1 MMDSIRSQPCR
12 ERGCDCDAK
21 QQGGQ
26 LSPAVG
32 PSRAAITL
40 GLGSMAIGGIT
51 SVAILNNNAGAGN
64 FVVLI
69 WIIIG
74 IINVVYA
81 RRR

>member
-1 MMDSIRSQPCR
+1 M
-12 ERGCDCDAK
+12 
-21 QQGGQ
+21 
-26 LSPAVG
+26 
-32 PSRAAITL
+32 T
-40 GLGSMAIGGIT
+40 IGGIT
-51 SVAILNNNAGAGN
+51 SVAILNNNAGAGI